1 MRFVGNI
8 HKTLQ
13 YGHCLYSSFSASQR
27 LKRQQSHNFS
37 KDKNGMRKCSGNFGG
52 IRENKQGAKA
62 ISLFDSVSLVRYF
75 MIKIVIGVSVG
86 I

>member
-1 MRFVGNI
+1 
-8 HKTLQ
+8 
-13 YGHCLYSSFSASQR
+13 
-27 LKRQQSHNFS
+27 
-37 KDKNGMRKCSGNFGG
+37 MRKCSGNFGG